1 METIKQFVFPLFR
14 LKREH
19 LAILI
24 SLLTFLNFPWLSRH
38 WDITSAAIDAGALS
52 AVAMAIFALLLFK
65 AITWWLVKTL
75 WPALASYSN
84 YHFANNFQPLSACHK
99 VLIYLGFYL
108 LLLYSF
114 VLTLAALV

>member
-1 METIKQFVFPLFR
+1 
-14 LKREH
+14 
-19 LAILI
+19 
-24 SLLTFLNFPWLSRH
+24 
-38 WDITSAAIDAGALS
+38 
-52 AVAMAIFALLLFK
+52 LFK

-75 WPALASYSN
+75 WPALANYSN
-84 YHFANNFQPLSACHK
+84 YHFANNFQSLSACHK